1 MGPNCPQKWCTVH
14 VCIHSALFPI
24 YLLVHGGFPFCLLIS
39 ALCLIFI
46 LFSAALLCFPVGRDE
61 AVRQRQSSWAGVAA
75 KIQRGQ
81 AGSGQTHETS
91 GGGGG
96 GAGHQ
101 PSGLP
106 GPPGLVGSRCTGAG
120 GSWRERRCSVHF
132 PLGVFVDSHAAQG

>member
-14 VCIHSALFPI
+14 VFIHSALFPI

-91 GGGGG
+91 GGRG
-96 GAGHQ
+96 GARGTSLQACQGHQ
-101 PSGLP
+101 GL
-106 GPPGLVGSRCTGAG
+106 
-120 GSWRERRCSVHF
+120 
-132 PLGVFVDSHAAQG
+132 

>member
-14 VCIHSALFPI
+14 VFIHSALFPI

-91 GGGGG
+91 GVGGGG
-96 GAGHQ
+96 RGAPAFRPARATRACRVKMHR
-101 PSGLP
+101 
-106 GPPGLVGSRCTGAG
+106 SRGELERAPLLCAFS
-120 GSWRERRCSVHF
+120 SWGIC
-132 PLGVFVDSHAAQG
+132 